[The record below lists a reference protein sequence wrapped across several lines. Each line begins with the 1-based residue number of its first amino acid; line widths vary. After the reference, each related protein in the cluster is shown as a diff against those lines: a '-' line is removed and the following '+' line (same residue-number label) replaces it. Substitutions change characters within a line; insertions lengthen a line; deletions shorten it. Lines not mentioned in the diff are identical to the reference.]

1 MLEKEYDV
9 IMMDF
14 QTFGSADFATEN
26 IFALSFANTFLR
38 QFKKYVSG
46 MEIPLKQAVEMLE
59 KSVNGRAGYFTLK
72 PLFEELG
79 DICEASEKPIV
90 LMIDEVDSASNNQVF
105 LDFLGAASCTVYQPF
120 SAENIPVCDSGR
132 SLRYQKSSS

>member
-79 DICEASEKPIV
+79 DICEPLKNR
-90 LMIDEVDSASNNQVF
+90 LF
-105 LDFLGAASCTVYQPF
+105 W
-120 SAENIPVCDSGR
+120 
-132 SLRYQKSSS
+132 